1 MTRIVLALVAGAA
14 LVVFAAVT
22 IGEYPLSAADIWL
35 AAVIVPALLGSIM
48 STIAR
53 RRRAFWLAA
62 GPLAGGAVG
71 WGIGIS
77 TTWGIEPVPV
87 DAWFA
92 LVFATL
98 WPIGW
103 GALMFSRP
111 ASTSQRALTPQYPGS
126 TDGKLSD
133 TGHVR
138 GSEIGD
144 P

>member
-1 MTRIVLALVAGAA
+1 M
-14 LVVFAAVT
+14 VFAAVT
-22 IGEYPLSAADIWL
+22 IGEYPLSAADVWL
-35 AAVIVPALLGSIM
+35 AAIIVPALLGSIM
-48 STIAR
+48 STIAK

-92 LVFATL
+92 LVFAAL

-111 ASTSQRALTPQYPGS
+111 ASRSQRALTPEYQSS
-126 TDGKLSD
+126 TDGQLSD
-133 TGHVR
+133 TGRVR